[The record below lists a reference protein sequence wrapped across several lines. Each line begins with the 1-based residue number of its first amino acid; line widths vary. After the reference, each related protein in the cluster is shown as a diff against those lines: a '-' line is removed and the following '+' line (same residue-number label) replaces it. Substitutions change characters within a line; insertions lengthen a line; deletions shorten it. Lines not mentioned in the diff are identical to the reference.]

1 MSHFQPGILATPVP
15 LQARHMFFA
24 LESVAD
30 LPAALDKLTQLVDGA
45 SAVVGFGEP
54 LVKALGTNIEGL
66 RTFPAMTGVGVNN
79 PSTQMAL
86 WCWLHGTDRGELLN
100 RSNVFAAALEPALRL
115 VQVTEGFRHRDGHD
129 LTGYEDGTEN
139 PQDEAAVAAALI
151 GNGAEGM
158 VGGSFAAIQQWQHD
172 LKRFHAMSSH
182 ETDDIMGRRLSDN
195 EELDDAPI
203 SAHVKRTAQESFAPE
218 AFVVRRSMP
227 WIEDERAGL
236 MFLAFGFSLDAFEVQ
251 LRRMSGLED
260 GVTDGLYRISRPITG
275 GYYWCPP
282 LKDGR
287 LDLRALS
294 IGTAA

>member
-1 MSHFQPGILATPVP
+1 MSHYQPGILATPVP
-15 LQARHMFFA
+15 PHARHMFFA
-24 LESVAD
+24 LESAAA
-30 LPAALDKLTQLVDGA
+30 LPAALDKLMQLVDGK
-45 SAVVGFGEP
+45 SAVAGFGES
-54 LVKALGTNIEGL
+54 LVKALDGNIEGL
-66 RTFPAMTGVGVNN
+66 RAFPALTGVGVDN
-79 PSTQMAL
+79 PSTQHAL
-86 WCWLHGTDRGELLN
+86 WCWLHGVDRGELLN
-100 RSNVFAAALEPALRL
+100 RSNAYEAALAPAFRL

-139 PQDEAAVAAALI
+139 PRDEAAESAALVAE
-151 GNGAEGM
+151 GADGM

-172 LKRFHAMSSH
+172 LKGFHAMPSH

-218 AFVVRRSMP
+218 AFIVRRSMP
-227 WIEDERAGL
+227 WIEDDRAGL

-282 LKDGR
+282 LKDGH
-287 LDLRALS
+287 LDLRALR
-294 IGTAA
+294 IG